1 MPRYLS
7 ISLPPPEADA
17 PPRDLKAA
25 ARWASRYTP
34 LSASDAPDGL
44 MLDIAGAAHLF
55 GGEAAMMQQVE
66 NDFARWRMGVRC
78 AIAPT
83 PEAAR
88 ALARF
93 GEAHAA
99 RRLIPDD
106 TNQHSATQHNEGPAE
121 RRARLIA
128 RYVSHLP
135 VTALR
140 LASDVTLALGQSGLK
155 RIGDIW
161 LRPRAPLTAR
171 FGAELF
177 ATLDAMMGLSKSAIS
192 PVFEAPAYVAE
203 RRFAH
208 GIIAREAIEATVA
221 ALMQDIAQ
229 MLERHGEGAR
239 QLTAV
244 LFRTDG
250 KTTLI
255 SCATSR
261 PQRDPRVMAR
271 LFHEKFDAASDG
283 GKRDPF
289 DAGYGFDVI
298 RLAVMAAEPLAA
310 QQVSLHASA
319 NAGNLFQES
328 WRDEQQNAALKDFL
342 DRMSA
347 RFGASRV
354 QSFVPGDTHIPEHAA
369 LRVNAN
375 DTSRDERHRAK
386 PDAPAPHDDF
396 TRPVRLFERPEPVET
411 LAMVPDGP
419 PLRFRWRRVLHEVA
433 AYEGP
438 ERIAPQ
444 WWRGQEDAL
453 TRDYFRVENTH
464 GQRFWLYREG
474 LYTRETARPRWFMHG
489 LFG

>member
-1 MPRYLS
+1 
-7 ISLPPPEADA
+7 
-17 PPRDLKAA
+17 
-25 ARWASRYTP
+25 
-34 LSASDAPDGL
+34 

-55 GGEAAMMQQVE
+55 GGEAAMMQQVVS
-66 NDFARWRMGVRC
+66 DFARWRMHVRC

-93 GEAHAA
+93 GEADGA
-99 RRLIPDD
+99 RRIIPDD
-106 TNQHSATQHNEGPAE
+106 TTPHSADMHSESPAE
-121 RRARLIA
+121 RCARLIA
-128 RYVSHLP
+128 RHVTNLP
-135 VTALR
+135 VAALR
-140 LASDVTLALGQSGLK
+140 LAPDVTVALGQSGLK

-171 FGAELF
+171 FGAPLF

-192 PVFEAPAYVAE
+192 PVFETPAYVAE

-208 GIIAREAIEATVA
+208 GIIAREAIEGTIASLA
-221 ALMQDIAQ
+221 QDLSQ
-229 MLERHGEGAR
+229 MLERHDEGAR

-250 KTTLI
+250 TTTLI
-255 SCATSR
+255 ACAASR
-261 PQRDPRVMAR
+261 PQRDARVIAR
-271 LFHEKFDAASDG
+271 LFHEKLDAASES

-310 QQVSLHASA
+310 QQVSLQASTGA
-319 NAGNLFQES
+319 NDLFQDS
-328 WRDEQQNAALKDFL
+328 WRDAQQDAALKDFL

-354 QSFVPGDTHIPEHAA
+354 QHFVPSDSHIPEHAA

-375 DTSRDERHRAK
+375 GSSAHKKTSAH
-386 PDAPAPHDDF
+386 APAQAGDF

-419 PLRFRWRRVLHEVA
+419 PLRFRWRRMLHEVA

-444 WWRGQEDAL
+444 WWRGREDAL

-474 LYTRETARPRWFMHG
+474 LYTRETARPCWFMHG